1 MKTINYLLC
10 AMLMAVLYSCSTPK
24 DIVYFQDAYAV
35 EGMTLQAEQ
44 TFRLRPEDKINIVVN
59 SKDPNLEA
67 LFTLVVPG
75 QRHTLGA
82 TVTPQTTAGKT
93 SNGSTSAIAY
103 TVDKEGRIEFPYLG
117 LLKVAGMTR
126 QDVATMIKQKLIEQN
141 LVNDPIVTVEYV
153 NMGVSVLGEVK
164 NSGRIDIDKDHFTIL
179 DAISHA
185 GDLTINGMRNNVMVL
200 RQVNGV
206 QQVYFV
212 DLCSAKSVLQ
222 SPAYYLQ
229 QDDVVY
235 VSPNKRRQRD
245 SNVNGNSVFT
255 PAFWV
260 SILSLLATGTALVL
274 NIINK

>member
-1 MKTINYLLC
+1 MKTINYLFC

>member
-1 MKTINYLLC
+1 MKTINYLFC

-260 SILSLLATGTALVL
+260 SIVSLLATGTALVL

>member
-1 MKTINYLLC
+1 MKTINYLFC

-24 DIVYFQDAYAV
+24 DIVYFQDAYAI

-153 NMGVSVLGEVK
+153 NIGVSVLGEVK

>member
-1 MKTINYLLC
+1 MKKINYLFC

-103 TVDKEGRIEFPYLG
+103 TVDKDGRIEFPYLG